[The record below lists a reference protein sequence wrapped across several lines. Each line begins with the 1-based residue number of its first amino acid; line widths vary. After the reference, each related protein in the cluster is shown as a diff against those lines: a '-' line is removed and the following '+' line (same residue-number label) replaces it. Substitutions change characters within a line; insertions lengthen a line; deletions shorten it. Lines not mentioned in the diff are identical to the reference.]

1 MKYRHYA
8 PKADLAIVEGPDERV
23 IAEIEKRA
31 LEAEKNGDTVG
42 IIATDETKDRYS
54 HGIIKVLE
62 AENRKK
68 PSHIIFMRCCVILT
82 AVM

>member
-23 IAEIEKRA
+23 IAEIEGGA
-31 LEAEKNGDTVG
+31 LEAEGNGDTVG

-54 HGIIKVLE
+54 HGIIKSIGSREQEETIAHHLYEV
-62 AENRKK
+62 
-68 PSHIIFMRCCVILT
+68 
-82 AVM
+82 